1 MSYDEEKLCT
11 EQVNSLLREL
21 EENREWAEANIWE
34 VPITLPDHL
43 QAAQDTI
50 EALLLRQRMPPAQTA
65 ICREALDQ
73 YGIRAQTMMVFEE
86 MAELQ
91 KELCKRSR
99 GADNKENIAE
109 EIADVLIM
117 LEQMILAYNCAG
129 MVKVQ
134 IEGKLHRLKKRLKDK
149 NEQEVFQA

>member
-50 EALLLRQRMPPAQTA
+50 EALLLRQRMTPAQTA

-73 YGIRAQTMMVFEE
+73 YGIRAQTMMVFKE

-91 KELCKRSR
+91 KELCKRSQ
-99 GADNKENIAE
+99 GADNKANIAE

-134 IEGKLHRLKKRLKDK
+134 IEGKLHRLQKRLKDK
-149 NEQEVFQA
+149 NE

>member
-50 EALLLRQRMPPAQTA
+50 EALLLRQRMTPAQTA

-86 MAELQ
+86 MSELQ

-99 GADNKENIAE
+99 GADNKANIAE

-134 IEGKLHRLKKRLKDK
+134 IEGKLHRLQKRLKDK
-149 NEQEVFQA
+149 NE

>member
-1 MSYDEEKLCT
+1 MSYDEEKLCV
-11 EQVNSLLREL
+11 QNVDALLQGLRDDA
-21 EENREWAEANIWE
+21 EWAEVNIYE
-34 VPITLPDHL
+34 VPIMLPDHL
-43 QAAQDTI
+43 RAAGDTI
-50 EALLLRQRMPPAQTA
+50 EALLLRQRMTPAQTA

-73 YGIRAQTMMVFEE
+73 YGLRAQTMMVFEE

-99 GADNKENIAE
+99 GADNKANIAE

-129 MVKVQ
+129 MVQVQ
-134 IEGKLHRLKKRLKDK
+134 IGEKLRRLKKRL
-149 NEQEVFQA
+149 EA